1 MFVES
6 RGTKYAYRSIGKD
19 PGALSSAADDLTSR
33 WNRCGGPSAV
43 MPILRTTA
51 TMASV
56 AKFVHAPK

>member
-1 MFVES
+1 MFVEA
-6 RGTKYAYRSIGKD
+6 RGTWKG
-19 PGALSSAADDLTSR
+19 PGCPSTSAADDLTSR